1 MRKRLLREDGFTL
14 PEVMVTIVLM
24 LTVTFALYGI
34 FDAGIRVFSFGNNKT
49 EAVEN
54 ARLGLEKMER
64 EIRAAYPYDKANGS
78 TMLFPSSSPNSL
90 TFGNDRNGDFKI
102 TVPDEEI
109 VYRLNGTPPYS
120 LLRVN
125 PSNDAIPDPVVEYVK
140 AGGLTFEYLKADGTT
155 ATSGADI
162 SVVRIRLEI
171 KVERGPK
178 AGTQVLTTEVA
189 LRNRMK

>member
-109 VYRLNGTPPYS
+109 VYRLNGTPPTPS
-120 LLRVN
+120 LGSTRATM
-125 PSNDAIPDPVVEYVK
+125 PSRIP
-140 AGGLTFEYLKADGTT
+140 
-155 ATSGADI
+155 
-162 SVVRIRLEI
+162 
-171 KVERGPK
+171 
-178 AGTQVLTTEVA
+178 
-189 LRNRMK
+189 